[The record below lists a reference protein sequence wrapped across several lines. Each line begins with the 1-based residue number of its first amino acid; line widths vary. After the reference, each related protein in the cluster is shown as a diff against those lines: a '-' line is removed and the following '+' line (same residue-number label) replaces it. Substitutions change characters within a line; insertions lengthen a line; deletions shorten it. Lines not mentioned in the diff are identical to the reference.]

1 MLMGRLDSWKIVWVM
16 FGFFYQT
23 RFWNGKRFGYKIWT
37 LITQGGSPKYPLYSF
52 DQNGKSPLL
61 FLFASGFGATL
72 FRADPFKLQG
82 NGEKVAFFFQ
92 CSKQPSLDEVHQ
104 TQHSVAKPSS
114 MLEFCFWIPDDFRSI
129 VPVIAGTC
137 WDFLIFCQWAV
148 SVTAGWCCHEIIM
161 WVSCKF

>member
-23 RFWNGKRFGYKIWT
+23 RFWNGKRFGHKIWT

-72 FRADPFKLQG
+72 FRTDPFKLQG
-82 NGEKVAFFFQ
+82 NGEKVAFFFNV
-92 CSKQPSLDEVHQ
+92 PSNQVWMKSTRRSTRWQNHLACLSFASGFLTIFVRLYLSLQ
-104 TQHSVAKPSS
+104 GLAGIFSYFASGLSQWPLAGVA
-114 MLEFCFWIPDDFRSI
+114 MR
-129 VPVIAGTC
+129 
-137 WDFLIFCQWAV
+137 
-148 SVTAGWCCHEIIM
+148 
-161 WVSCKF
+161 